1 MALGK
6 LDIHIQ
12 KNELLLLYYLKIN
25 FRWNKDL
32 NVRSETI
39 LVLSENIGEKLSDI
53 GLGNEF
59 LKIIPKVQGVKAK
72 INA

>member
-6 LDIHIQ
+6 LDIHMQ

-25 FRWNKDL
+25 FKWNKDL

>member
-6 LDIHIQ
+6 LDIHMQ

-25 FRWNKDL
+25 FKWNKDV

-72 INA
+72 INT

>member
-6 LDIHIQ
+6 LDIHMQ

-25 FRWNKDL
+25 FKWNKDL

-53 GLGNEF
+53 GLGHEF

-72 INA
+72 INT

>member
-6 LDIHIQ
+6 LDIHMQ

-25 FRWNKDL
+25 FKWNKDL

-72 INA
+72 INT

>member
-6 LDIHIQ
+6 LDIHMQ

-25 FRWNKDL
+25 FKWNKDV

-59 LKIIPKVQGVKAK
+59 SKIIPKVQGVKAK
-72 INA
+72 INT